1 MTGPTGVGVLHPQL
15 LEALLEM
22 GVSPEMFLAAQQQP
36 IAVADTIEQQT
47 DPMFPVEQLLD
58 VQPSPAPEISV
69 NPPPEAGGGSV
80 LPGGLLQ
87 RILGGLGG
95 MDANVR
101 EGLIGAGLGILGAQ
115 GTYGDFGAAVGQ
127 GGLVG
132 LNLYGLA
139 KRRTGIDSA
148 KRAQIEAQ
156 KEAAREQRALKRL
169 SVLQSLADRNPEAA
183 NQMLAKDKELQ
194 QYIPLLPG
202 GTFRGDPGKPTIQVN
217 ERTGQV
223 FAINAATGTVAPI
236 GNIGAQ
242 PPVGGGD
249 TGQFTQEILNPETG
263 IPEVWRFDRRGNPI
277 QKLGIAPPR
286 GGMSVEVDP
295 KTGQVRFST
304 GGAAKVPSSVV
315 SKAYETYDAARQAA
329 NVAEALLPAIEDTSV
344 GILGDLQSMK
354 YGAAAQMKGALGSFL
369 RNAEADL
376 RPVLASAGIDPDK
389 TFDPNRATVEVL
401 GDTLAIMHRRASGDT
416 RLSNFDFDTARAALG
431 LNQKLISADDV
442 RHRVK
447 LVRDIARMQERMMQ
461 DRIQEL
467 TGQPPAGGPIPG
479 GRPAA
484 ASGAERKSARDRFE
498 ELMAQGVSEEEAYQ
512 LLAEE
517 GY

>member
-1 MTGPTGVGVLHPQL
+1 
-15 LEALLEM
+15 
-22 GVSPEMFLAAQQQP
+22 
-36 IAVADTIEQQT
+36 
-47 DPMFPVEQLLD
+47 
-58 VQPSPAPEISV
+58 
-69 NPPPEAGGGSV
+69 
-80 LPGGLLQ
+80 
-87 RILGGLGG
+87 
-95 MDANVR
+95 
-101 EGLIGAGLGILGAQ
+101 
-115 GTYGDFGAAVGQ
+115 
-127 GGLVG
+127 
-132 LNLYGLA
+132 
-139 KRRTGIDSA
+139 
-148 KRAQIEAQ
+148 
-156 KEAAREQRALKRL
+156 
-169 SVLQSLADRNPEAA
+169 
-183 NQMLAKDKELQ
+183 
-194 QYIPLLPG
+194 
-202 GTFRGDPGKPTIQVN
+202 
-217 ERTGQV
+217 
-223 FAINAATGTVAPI
+223 
-236 GNIGAQ
+236 
-242 PPVGGGD
+242 
-249 TGQFTQEILNPETG
+249 
-263 IPEVWRFDRRGNPI
+263 
-277 QKLGIAPPR
+277 
-286 GGMSVEVDP
+286 
-295 KTGQVRFST
+295 T

-517 GY
+517 G